1 MTKLK
6 FEQFIPETTGTNLPD
21 NQILTF
27 TLVHS
32 QSRDWILEPLNSLYY
47 FRKVLLSFITAYK
60 CNRATKLG

>member
-6 FEQFIPETTGTNLPD
+6 FEQVTPETTGTKLPD

-32 QSRDWILEPLNSLYY
+32 QSRDWILKSQISVHY
-47 FRKVLLSFITAYK
+47 FKKVLLSFIK
-60 CNRATKLG
+60 SLHM